1 MRLRLMH
8 HAKAEMYEN
17 FQYQDVTYK
26 TEAPGWVDGVYYPRV
41 PEIKAGRACLEQQG
55 GLLKVHSRVWREI
68 EETGYGVYFYEE
80 TTRFAEELEGCN
92 YEVKVVLANPT
103 DAPYDC
109 HIRLNNIVK
118 HEGITVEPGK
128 EQEFSFIAC
137 MTTGKFELSF
147 PVGKMPDICGEEIEG
162 DVYVKEIEITPE
174 APKAKREKPFVF
186 LISDSTVQCYHKQHY
201 PQMGWGQTFYQYF
214 EGAEECKE
222 YRSERSLYG
231 FAKTFEMPKVAIDNR
246 SIGGRSARS
255 FYDEGKLD
263 QALEVI
269 CPGDFMFI
277 QFAHN
282 DDSKIRPNRY
292 ISTEDYPGW
301 LRVYIEACRRRGVQC
316 VLVTAVTMRIFDE
329 EGKFRIA
336 FNDYR
341 QKMMQT
347 AEEENLPLLDLGL
360 RSTQYLNEIG
370 EEESKNIYLWV
381 AEGEYPDGAYAAGV
395 SDRAHLQEYGA
406 KVYANIV
413 AKMIAEYDADD
424 RLDALKAV
432 IRPKD
437 FAEIEKP
444 RKVVDAFGKVRALAP
459 DQVGGFVVQEISVEN
474 GRGSFLLNWNQLD
487 NAVSYRIYAKKKED
501 SAFEV
506 VRTVTNE
513 EKNALATM
521 PFSAEAGFV
530 WEYYA
535 AAVFAGGNEGRASR
549 VVEVDLR

>member
-1 MRLRLMH
+1 M
-8 HAKAEMYEN
+8 
-17 FQYQDVTYK
+17 
-26 TEAPGWVDGVYYPRV
+26 
-41 PEIKAGRACLEQQG
+41 
-55 GLLKVHSRVWREI
+55 
-68 EETGYGVYFYEE
+68 
-80 TTRFAEELEGCN
+80 
-92 YEVKVVLANPT
+92 
-103 DAPYDC
+103 
-109 HIRLNNIVK
+109 
-118 HEGITVEPGK
+118 
-128 EQEFSFIAC
+128 
-137 MTTGKFELSF
+137 
-147 PVGKMPDICGEEIEG
+147 
-162 DVYVKEIEITPE
+162 
-174 APKAKREKPFVF
+174 
-186 LISDSTVQCYHKQHY
+186 
-201 PQMGWGQTFYQYF
+201 
-214 EGAEECKE
+214 
-222 YRSERSLYG
+222 
-231 FAKTFEMPKVAIDNR
+231 
-246 SIGGRSARS
+246 
-255 FYDEGKLD
+255 
-263 QALEVI
+263 
-269 CPGDFMFI
+269 
-277 QFAHN
+277 
-282 DDSKIRPNRY
+282 
-292 ISTEDYPGW
+292 
-301 LRVYIEACRRRGVQC
+301 
-316 VLVTAVTMRIFDE
+316 TAVTMRIFDE

-444 RKVVDAFGKVRALAP
+444 RKVVEAFGKVRALAP

-487 NAVSYRIYAKKKED
+487 NAVSYRIYAKKKEE

-506 VRTVTNE
+506 VRTGTNE